1 VNIDDGGAAFPCP
14 GANWVDGDDVR
25 LFNYSQMGMS
35 LRNYYA
41 GEIVKA
47 LISKIPLI
55 DQTGELGLKS
65 ADKLKLNADVAES
78 SFWLADA
85 MIAASKKEL
94 Q

>member
-1 VNIDDGGAAFPCP
+1 
-14 GANWVDGDDVR
+14 
-25 LFNYSQMGMS
+25 MS
-35 LRNYYA
+35 LRDWFA
-41 GEIVKA
+41 GQIAVG

-55 DQTGELGLKS
+55 DQEVELGVNVS
-65 ADKLKLNADVAES
+65 DKHKLNADIAES